1 MVLYFL
7 IFIDLIVL
15 FFIMVFIK
23 FFMFFEVES
32 YMKKV
37 YEMIFD
43 YINKNFEL
51 EKLIVRVYR
60 K

>member
-1 MVLYFL
+1 
-7 IFIDLIVL
+7 
-15 FFIMVFIK
+15 
-23 FFMFFEVES
+23 MFFEVES
-32 YMKKV
+32 YMEIV

>member
-51 EKLIVRVYR
+51 EKFIVRVYR